1 MFIMARDYYTVMGV
15 SKTASE
21 EEIKKAF
28 RKLAVKFHP
37 DKNPG
42 NKESE
47 EKFKELNQAY
57 EVLSDPEKRKKY
69 DRYGE
74 NWNRMEEN
82 QFGGS
87 GASGRNSGRTYK
99 YEGNPADFGEGT
111 DFSDLFESFFSSSG
125 SKQKKRKGQDQQGE
139 MSITLEE
146 AYHGAAKVVEINNEK
161 IRIKLKPGTYEG
173 LSIRLAGKGSS
184 GRNGA
189 PAGDLYI
196 TMHVEP
202 DPHVLREGDHL
213 RQTFTIDLFTAV
225 LGNEKEVSTFSGKLK
240 LKIPP
245 GTQNG
250 KIFRIKGKGMPVY
263 NEPGKTGDLLLVTQV
278 LIPENLTPEQNE
290 LFRQLQERMSKSQTY
305 A

>member
-1 MFIMARDYYTVMGV
+1 MARDYYQVLGV
-15 SKTASE
+15 IKTASD

-28 RKLAVKFHP
+28 RKLAVKYHP

-42 NKESE
+42 NKEAE

-74 NWNRMEEN
+74 NWNRMEEG
-82 QFGGS
+82 QFGGQA
-87 GASGRNSGRTYK
+87 GQAGGRTYR
-99 YEGNPADFGEGT
+99 YEGDPSGFGEGT
-111 DFSDLFESFFSSSG
+111 DFSDLFESFFSTSG
-125 SKQKKRKGQDQQGE
+125 SKQKGKRKGQDQHGE

-146 AYHGAAKVVEINNEK
+146 AYQGTSKVVEINNEK

-173 LSIRLAGKGSS
+173 LSIRLAGKGAQ
-184 GRNGA
+184 GRNGG

-196 TMHVEP
+196 TMHVLP
-202 DPHVLREGDHL
+202 DPNVVREGDNL
-213 RQTFTIDLFTAV
+213 RQTFTINLFTAV
-225 LGNEKEVSTFSGKLK
+225 LGEEQEVSTLSGKLK

-263 NEPGKTGDLLLVTQV
+263 NEPGKTGDLLLVAQV
-278 LIPENLTPEQNE
+278 QIPENLTAEQRE
-290 LFRQLQERMSKSQTY
+290 LFRKLQEMMGSKEKSY
-305 A
+305 V

>member
-1 MFIMARDYYTVMGV
+1 MARDYYQVLGV
-15 SKTASE
+15 TKTASD

-42 NKESE
+42 NKEAE

-74 NWNRMEEN
+74 NWNRMDES
-82 QFGGS
+82 QFGGQT
-87 GASGRNSGRTYK
+87 GQAGGRTYR
-99 YEGNPADFGEGT
+99 YEGDPSAFGEGA

-125 SKQKKRKGQDQQGE
+125 SRQKGKRKGQDQHGE
-139 MSITLEE
+139 MSISLEE
-146 AYHGAAKVVEINNEK
+146 AYHGTAKVIEINNEK

-173 LSIRLAGKGSS
+173 LSIRLAGKGTP
-184 GRNGA
+184 GRNGG

-196 TMHVEP
+196 TIRVLP
-202 DPHVLREGDHL
+202 DPNFVREGDNL
-213 RQTFTIDLFTAV
+213 RQTFTINLFTAV
-225 LGNEKEVSTFSGKLK
+225 LGNEQEVSTLAGKLK

-250 KIFRIKGKGMPVY
+250 RIFRIKGKGMPVY
-263 NEPGKTGDLLLVTQV
+263 NQPGKAGDLLLVAQV
-278 LIPENLTPEQNE
+278 QIPENLTPEQKE
-290 LFRQLQERMSKSQTY
+290 LFTRLQATMESKAGSFV
-305 A
+305 

>member
-1 MFIMARDYYTVMGV
+1 MARDYYTVLGV

-21 EEIKKAF
+21 DEIRKAF

-42 NKESE
+42 NKEAE

-74 NWNRMEEN
+74 NWNRMNES
-82 QFGGS
+82 QFAGGGPGERS
-87 GASGRNSGRTYK
+87 YR
-99 YEGNPADFGEGT
+99 YEGNAADFGDAG
-111 DFSDLFESFFSSSG
+111 DFSDLFESFFSAGG
-125 SKQKKRKGQDQQGE
+125 SRQKGKRKGQDQQAE
-139 MSITLEE
+139 MSITLDE
-146 AYHGAAKVVEINNEK
+146 AYHGTAKVVEINNEK

-173 LSIRLAGKGSS
+173 LSIRLAGKGSA
-184 GRNGA
+184 GRNNG

-196 TMHVEP
+196 TIHVLP
-202 DPHVLREGDHL
+202 DPHVVREGDHL
-213 RQTFTIDLFTAV
+213 RQAFTIDLFAAV
-225 LGNEKEVSTFSGKLK
+225 LGTEQEVSTISGKLR

-263 NEPGKTGDLLLVTQV
+263 NEVGKSGDLLLVAQV
-278 LIPENLTPEQNE
+278 QIPENLTAEQKE
-290 LFRQLQERMSKSQTY
+290 LFRQLQVSMNSRSQTY